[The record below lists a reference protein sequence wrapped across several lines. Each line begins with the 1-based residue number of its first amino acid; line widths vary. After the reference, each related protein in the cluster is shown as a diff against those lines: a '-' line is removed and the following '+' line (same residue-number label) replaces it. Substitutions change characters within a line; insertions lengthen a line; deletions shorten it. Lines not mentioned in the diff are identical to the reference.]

1 MIGIFGGTFDPV
13 HIGHLRPALEL
24 FEILR
29 LEELRLI
36 PAGTPPHRRA
46 PRASSTQ
53 RLAML
58 QQAIAGQPGFV
69 VDEREI
75 RRTGPSYM
83 VDTLTELRA
92 ELGEQRPLC
101 LLLGMDAFLGL
112 SSWHRWEEIPRL
124 AHLVV
129 SHRPGWSPEHL
140 DDHGGPLAEL
150 ADRCLV
156 IDPRELTRTPAGLIF
171 MQPVTQ
177 LDISSTRI
185 RALIRGGRNPRYLLP
200 DEIWRH
206 IQEKQLYR

>member
-24 FEILR
+24 FEILQ
-29 LEELRLI
+29 LDELRLI
-36 PAGTPPHRRA
+36 PAGIPPHRRA
-46 PRASSTQ
+46 PRASCAQ
-53 RLAML
+53 RLFML
-58 QQAIAGQPGFV
+58 RKAIAGQPGFV
-69 VDEREI
+69 LDEREI
-75 RRTGPSYM
+75 ERTGPSYM
-83 VDTLTELRA
+83 VDTLGELRA
-92 ELGEQRPLC
+92 ELGEQRSLC

-124 AHLVV
+124 AHLVI
-129 SHRPGWSPEHL
+129 SHRPGWLPEHL

-150 ADRCLV
+150 ADSCLV
-156 IDPRELTRTPAGLIF
+156 ADPRELTRKPAGLIF

-200 DEIWRH
+200 DEVWIY
-206 IQEKQLYR
+206 IQEQQLYR

>member
-13 HIGHLRPALEL
+13 HTGHLRPALEL
-24 FEILR
+24 FEILQ

-36 PAGTPPHRRA
+36 PAGTPPHRRP
-46 PRASSTQ
+46 PRASAAQ

-58 QQAIAGQPGFV
+58 RRAIAGQAGFQL
-69 VDEREI
+69 DERET
-75 RRTGPSYM
+75 RRSGPSYM
-83 VDTLTELRA
+83 VDTLCELRA
-92 ELGEQRPLC
+92 ELGEQLPFC

-129 SHRPGWSPEHL
+129 SHRPGWLPEHL

-150 ADRCLV
+150 ADSCLV
-156 IDPRELTRTPAGLIF
+156 SDPRDLNSAPAGLIF

-200 DEIWRH
+200 DTVWNY
-206 IQEKQLYR
+206 IQEQQLYR

>member
-46 PRASSTQ
+46 PRASSAQ

-92 ELGEQRPLC
+92 ELGEQRPRC

-112 SSWHRWEEIPRL
+112 SSWHRWEAIPRL

-129 SHRPGWSPEHL
+129 SHRPGWLPEHL

-156 IDPRELTRTPAGLIF
+156 TDPRELTRKPAGLIF